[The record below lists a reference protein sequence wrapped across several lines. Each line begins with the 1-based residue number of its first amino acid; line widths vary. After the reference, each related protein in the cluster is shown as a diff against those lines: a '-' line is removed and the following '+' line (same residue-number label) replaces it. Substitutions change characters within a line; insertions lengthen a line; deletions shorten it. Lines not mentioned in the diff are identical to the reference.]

1 MSSKLD
7 EKVGKYIE
15 DYKTKI
21 DKDDLDVDLMR
32 KITKSL
38 VPAIYNRDAET
49 ISMDKS
55 ELERVQKNYLEKK
68 LGLSGDNL
76 MDSVQAVMERYGKSN
91 RSKYRAVVYYML
103 CKHHGKESV
112 YN

>member
-7 EKVGKYIE
+7 EKVGKYID
-15 DYKTKI
+15 DYKSKI
-21 DKDDLDVDLMR
+21 SEDIDVDLMR

-49 ISMDKS
+49 VSMEKN
-55 ELERVQKNYLEKK
+55 EMERIKKNYLEKK
-68 LGLSGDNL
+68 LGLSGDDL
-76 MDSVQAVMERYGKSN
+76 MDSVEAVMEKYGRSN
-91 RSKYRAVVYYML
+91 RNKYRAIVYYLL